1 MGPGHAEEHPAQ
13 VGRMVQ
19 VAPPQH
25 HPGTVS
31 HHHHA
36 DTQAGREGDHGQ
48 EEDAELGVGVE
59 GGEHADDGAD
69 GATGPETQA
78 GTPGGH
84 FVAQA
89 GQAGDDPGTE
99 VDGQELLGA
108 QQVHS
113 RTHETGNI
121 TLGIIYHFSDCWLH
135 L

>member
-1 MGPGHAEEHPAQ
+1 
-13 VGRMVQ
+13 MV
-19 VAPPQH
+19 
-25 HPGTVS
+25 S
-31 HHHHA
+31 
-36 DTQAGREGDHGQ
+36 
-48 EEDAELGVGVE
+48 VGVE
-59 GGEHADDGAD
+59 GGEHADDRAD
-69 GATGPETQA
+69 GPQA